1 VTGPA
6 VVVGAS
12 LAGLRAAE
20 ALRARGWEGELV
32 VVGAE
37 SRMPYTRPPLSKALL
52 AGVLEPAGVELEYE
66 GVDAEWRL
74 GVTATGLDP
83 ERRRVA
89 LDDGESL
96 AYEMLVVAT
105 GCRPRPWP
113 GDGGDLEGLF
123 TLRTVEDSLALRAAL
138 VPGARLAVIGAGFI
152 GCEIAATAR
161 SLGVAVTLVD
171 VLPHPMHALGPLVG
185 EACARMHAGH
195 GVELRLGARVAGLLG
210 ERTFAGLEIEDG
222 TRIEADLGVVA
233 LGAQPNVEW
242 LEGSGLP
249 ARSGLVCDEH
259 CLAAGASRIA
269 AAGDV
274 ATWPHP
280 LAAGDLIRVEHW
292 SNASEQAAVAAA
304 NLLAPEHERI
314 AYDAVPSFWSDQ
326 YDVKL
331 QAVGLPAHA
340 TRYAIAEG
348 HDGGRFVAVGERDGR
363 LVAAVGWNAQR
374 RMPWYRRQI
383 ADGVSLAAVQAAIA
397 DDPKALPREP
407 TTGTSAT

>member
-1 VTGPA
+1 MSAPA

-32 VVGAE
+32 MVGAE
-37 SRMPYTRPPLSKALL
+37 PHMPYTRPPLSKALL
-52 AGVLEPAGVELEYE
+52 GGALEPAGVELEYE

-89 LDDGESL
+89 LDDGDSL

-113 GDGGDLEGLF
+113 GEGADLEGLF
-123 TLRTVEDSLALRAAL
+123 TLRTVDDSLALRAAL
-138 VPGARLAVIGAGFI
+138 RPGARLAVIGAGFI
-152 GCEIAATAR
+152 GCEVASTAR
-161 SLGVAVTLVD
+161 SLGVEVTLVD
-171 VLPHPMHALGPLVG
+171 VLPRPMHALGPLVG
-185 EACARMHAGH
+185 EVCARMHAEH
-195 GVELRLGARVAGLLG
+195 GVELRLGAPVAALLG
-210 ERTFAGLEIEDG
+210 DGAFSGLELADG
-222 TRIEADLGVVA
+222 ARVEADLAVVA

-242 LEGSGLP
+242 LEGSGL
-249 ARSGLVCDEH
+249 AVRAGLICDEH
-259 CLAAGASRIA
+259 CIAAGASRIA

-280 LAAGDLIRVEHW
+280 LASGGLIRVEHW
-292 SNASEQAAVAAA
+292 SNASEQAGVAAA
-304 NLLAPEHERI
+304 NLLAAEHERI

-331 QAVGLPAHA
+331 QAVGLPAHP
-340 TRYAIAEG
+340 TRYEVVEG
-348 HDGGRFVAVGERDGR
+348 HEGGRFVAAGECDGR

-383 ADGVSLAAVQAAIA
+383 AEGASLEAVRAAVA
-397 DDPKALPREP
+397 DEAKALPREA
-407 TTGTSAT
+407 ATAQ